1 VVFQRFARTT
11 AVALFAVLKADLHDF
26 IVGTYICA
34 SSIVFIRVITTE
46 AKETSVCRVI
56 FPWPL
61 AAWALCPACVVFG
74 WDLWKSE

>member
-34 SSIVFIRVITTE
+34 SSIVFIRDGISLTGE
-46 AKETSVCRVI
+46 
-56 FPWPL
+56 
-61 AAWALCPACVVFG
+61 VVG
-74 WDLWKSE
+74 GVVQAVGL